1 MSSARK
7 DPQLQ
12 TVIEALKAEFKPSR
26 LFLFG
31 SRANGNARA
40 DSDYDFVVVVPE
52 TNKNRV
58 DNMVKAQRAIDKVS
72 KVSVDVFVY
81 SQTEFDNWKEEFSS
95 IPETALNTGLEID
108 LG

>member
-1 MSSARK
+1 MADLK
-7 DPQLQ
+7 DPELK
-12 TVIEALKAEFKPSR
+12 VIVESLKDEFKPSR

-31 SRANGNARA
+31 SRANGTARA

-52 TNKNRV
+52 TKKNRI
-58 DNMVKAQRAIDKVS
+58 DNMARAQSAIRKVS
-72 KVSVDVFVY
+72 KASADVFVY
-81 SQTEFDNWKEEFSS
+81 SQEEFDDWKEEFSS